1 MRDGELEG
9 MQCFDS
15 EIEKLIRGG
24 VVSLSAGLL
33 SATNAGN
40 LRVQLADIPDAREE
54 QSEEESM
61 IVRGF

>member
-40 LRVQLADIPDAREE
+40 LGCSWRTSLTPGKSSPKKNR
-54 QSEEESM
+54 
-61 IVRGF
+61 

>member
-40 LRVQLADIPDAREE
+40 LRVQLADVPDTTQEQKEE
-54 QSEEESM
+54 DSL
-61 IVRGF
+61 IVRF